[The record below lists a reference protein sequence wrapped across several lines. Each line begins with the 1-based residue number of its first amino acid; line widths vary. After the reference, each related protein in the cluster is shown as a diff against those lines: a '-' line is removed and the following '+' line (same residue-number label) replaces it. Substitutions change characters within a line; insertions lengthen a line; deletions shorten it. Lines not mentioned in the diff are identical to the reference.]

1 MSTSFE
7 SPLKILIRKNGNL
20 NITSNNTVNCEFDQW
35 HLISCLHIRQ
45 LSWTDCDSTVTPTI
59 FNQNNAISYSNLLL
73 FKWKFCF
80 AYHYI

>member
-20 NITSNNTVNCEFDQW
+20 NITSNNIVNCEFDQW
-35 HLISCLHIRQ
+35 HLISCLHIRV
-45 LSWTDCDSTVTPTI
+45 TVTPTI